1 MVKKALII
9 WHNRDF
15 DGLFSYLISKAWLE
29 REGYYVDGLGY
40 DYSEPVPDYRGWSD
54 MYTLVMMVDISFQEP
69 ADMMALKS
77 VMGPERIIWEDHHL
91 VSIQKSIDNG
101 YDDLKGHRENGISAA
116 EICWLD
122 LFPGSPVPL
131 IVQYVSAHDV
141 WNKERFDWNNETEAI
156 QSALYFR
163 YGINPVALEPEFR
176 YLLSMGYV
184 DLEKEVMKEGRI
196 IRRSREMGNTS
207 KVARYAF
214 EVKVGPNR
222 HPAIAIMNPEFGST
236 VFDSVANQYSLFL
249 VTNRVEKG
257 RYKVS
262 LYADETK
269 TGFNCGEYLA
279 QKYNGG
285 GHKGAASCIVGIEE
299 FIKIL
304 EDEEF

>member
-1 MVKKALII
+1 MNKKALVI

-15 DGLFSYLISKAWLE
+15 DGLWSYLISKAWLE
-29 REGYYVDGLGY
+29 REGFYVMNLGY
-40 DYSEPVPDYRGWSD
+40 DYSEPVPDYSGWGKEFD
-54 MYTLVMMVDISFQEP
+54 IIMMVDISFQEP
-69 ADMMALKS
+69 ADMLGLKN
-77 VMGPERIIWEDHHL
+77 VMGPDRIIWEDHHL

-122 LFPGSPVPL
+122 LFPGTEVPL

-141 WNKERFDWNNETEAI
+141 WNKERFDWNNETEPI

-163 YGINPVALEPEFR
+163 YGVNPTALEPEFR

-184 DLEKEVMKEGRI
+184 DLEKELMKEGRI
-196 IRRSREMGNTS
+196 IRYSKEMNDRA
-207 KVARYAF
+207 KVKRYAF
-214 EVKVGPNR
+214 EVRVGEEK
-222 HPAIAIMNPEFGST
+222 HPAIAIVNPEFGST

-249 VTNRVEKG
+249 VTNRIERG

-269 TGFNCGEYLA
+269 TGFNCGEYLS
-279 QKYNGG
+279 QRYNGG
-285 GHKGAASCIVGIEE
+285 GHKGAASCIVGVEE

-304 EDEEF
+304 ENEEF